1 MAKIRILLTEDHSLV
16 RAGIRA
22 LVVGQP
28 DMEVVGEASSGEEA
42 TEKVRELGP
51 DVVVMDL
58 AMPGI
63 GGLAAT
69 RQIKA
74 EFPAVQILILTMLE
88 DERYF
93 FEAIRAGASGFML
106 KGVLPAEF
114 LSALRT
120 VALGQ
125 VYLYPSLARKLV
137 DEYLSQAGAEQGRM
151 AADGLTEREQ
161 QIIVLISEGRT
172 GKEMAK
178 TLGISPHTVE
188 RHRQN
193 LMTKL
198 DLHSRAELIE
208 YAIRKGLLE
217 RDA

>member
-1 MAKIRILLTEDHSLV
+1 
-16 RAGIRA
+16 
-22 LVVGQP
+22 
-28 DMEVVGEASSGEEA
+28 MEVVGEASSGEEA

-74 EFPAVQILILTMLE
+74 EFPAMQILILTMLE

-93 FEAIRAGASGFML
+93 FPRPSAGGLRLHPQGGTSRGVPLGPADRGHRHVLSLPVPGTEARQ
-106 KGVLPAEF
+106 
-114 LSALRT
+114 R
-120 VALGQ
+120 
-125 VYLYPSLARKLV
+125 
-137 DEYLSQAGAEQGRM
+137 YLSRAKSEQGRM
-151 AADGLTEREQ
+151 AADGLTDREQ